1 MSDMSDSPIDLAVY
15 GELKDATGTEFA
27 AQLVDTFLEDSP
39 ATIHA
44 LQSALATRDA
54 DQFRRA
60 AHTIKSNANV
70 FGAHA
75 LAKPARQLELGGLD
89 TNSGVVQATLDRLH
103 AEYERAAIALRSLK
117 NG

>member
-1 MSDMSDSPIDLAVY
+1 MSSMIDSPIDLAVY
-15 GELKDATGTEFA
+15 GELKDVTGTEFA
-27 AQLVDTFLEDSP
+27 AQLVDTFLEDTP
-39 ATIHA
+39 ATILA
-44 LQSALATRDA
+44 LHSALATRDA

-75 LAKPARQLELGGLD
+75 LAKPARQLELGGMD
-89 TNSGVVQATLDRLH
+89 ANSGALQATLGKLNE
-103 AEYERAAIALRSLK
+103 EYARAAIALRSIK

>member
-1 MSDMSDSPIDLAVY
+1 MSDMTDSPIDVAVY
-15 GELKDATGTEFA
+15 GELKDATGAEFA
-27 AQLVDTFLEDSP
+27 AELVDTFLEDSP
-39 ATIHA
+39 AMILA
-44 LQSALATRDA
+44 LQSALATGDA
-54 DQFRRA
+54 NQFRRA

-89 TNSGVVQATLDRLH
+89 TDLGAVQATLDRLH
-103 AEYERAAIALRSLK
+103 TEYARAAIALRSLK